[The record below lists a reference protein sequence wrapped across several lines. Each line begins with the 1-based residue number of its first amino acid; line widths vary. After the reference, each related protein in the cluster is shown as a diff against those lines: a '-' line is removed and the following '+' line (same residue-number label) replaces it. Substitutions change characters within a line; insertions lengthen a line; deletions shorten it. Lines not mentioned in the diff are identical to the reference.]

1 MIRRRDF
8 ITLLGGAV
16 AAWPLAARAQQP
28 AMPVIGFLHSGSS
41 TSTIQLLRSFHAGLA
56 EGGYTE
62 ARNVSVEYRWA
73 GDQHE
78 RFPELA
84 ADLVKRAVNVI
95 VAVGSPAVSTV
106 KAATTTVP
114 VVFYV
119 GVDPVLFGLVESLNR
134 PGGNLTGVTN
144 FSLEM
149 GPKRL
154 QLMAEFIGSRRV
166 AVLLNPRSVA
176 TDAAATSLRSAA
188 QALGLDVHLTYAG
201 GEDEFAPRFAELV
214 QLGAA
219 GLMISGDPFFN
230 SQAGRLGALS
240 LTHALPTIYQTREF
254 TAAGGL
260 ISYGSSALEQYRLV
274 GLYTGRILD
283 GEKPA
288 DLPVQLPTKV
298 ELIIN
303 LKTAKA
309 LGLEVPATLLARAD
323 EVIE

>member
-1 MIRRRDF
+1 VRRRQF
-8 ITLLGGAV
+8 ITLLGGAAV
-16 AAWPLAARAQQP
+16 WPLAARAQQP

-62 ARNVSVEYRWA
+62 GRNVSVEYRWA

-78 RFPELA
+78 RFPQLA

-149 GPKRL
+149 GAKRL

-309 LGLEVPATLLARAD
+309 LGLEVPGTLLAIAN